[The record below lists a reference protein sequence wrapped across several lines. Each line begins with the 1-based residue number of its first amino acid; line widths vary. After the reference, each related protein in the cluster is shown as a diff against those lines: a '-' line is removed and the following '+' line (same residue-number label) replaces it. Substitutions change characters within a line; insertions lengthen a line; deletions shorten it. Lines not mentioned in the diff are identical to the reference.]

1 LKTDVPGRVRTPL
14 ARREEILDAFEKSGL
29 SGVAFAA
36 LTGVK
41 YPTLADWIRR
51 RRRRGGGVTGGSPAR
66 PAPEV
71 RFVEAVAGDDAL
83 ATAPLELELP
93 CGARLRIAGL
103 KQVPLAVALVR
114 GLRPC

>member
-41 YPTLADWIRR
+41 YPTLANWIRR
-51 RRRRGGGVTGGSPAR
+51 RRRLTGDSPAR

-103 KQVPLAVALVR
+103 KQVPLAVALIR